1 MVNVIDK
8 YLDQI
13 KKYLRKNSIETA
25 YIDEFVENLST
36 QLYTQLEEIRAQNS
50 DLSLEDAE
58 INVLTN
64 CEPVKIVVQRVVTEL
79 RSDEP
84 RVKIDHFTDISMLQP
99 VEEIILDVLK
109 QFDIGLILIGKKI
122 RSLRDW
128 YLRNENP
135 LLTSFFYLL
144 VIVCSFLSVMIISFV
159 LPQVIYVTTYPDN
172 RSYIFLYD
180 IPSHISNN
188 PEITGYINT
197 PLSSF
202 ISVLIASLI
211 VFALVTHIG
220 WKYSTTYAMKT
231 GVFLIIYPI
240 FLWILNL
247 SGYRFLIENR
257 TIDMHWG
264 ISTSSDWIRTQKPSI
279 QHYLDFLLKEMLSLY
294 LYTII
299 FILIFF
305 LLGSFLR
312 TIIKERPILNN
323 KRRLLK
329 IGTILPLILICISM
343 IPIIQ
348 QVDTQFTEQSNAP
361 IPSYSDQPMLYQF
374 EIDWRAV
381 TSSRNFSENYLTILP
396 QFGGISFYFNELYNV
411 TFPNNQ
417 NTPVLD
423 LTTRANLSQVL
434 EDSME
439 PSSPS
444 QNLFP
449 LFGLLYL
456 PSQIQNQDWTD
467 LVASHFNSS
476 YPFNGYLPTVNSEL
490 TTIDWNVNN
499 SEIALQVNTLEY
511 ISQTNTSKFTFSF
524 DTITGWL
531 MYASLTLDN
540 QSWVSGWDL
549 GTLTITRAFTYNQI
563 QNPEDYYRADTML
576 SGITFGGVAVFFCLV
591 CAYYY
596 QASKRSAQKNV
607 L

>member
-1 MVNVIDK
+1 MASIIEK

-13 KKYLRKNSIETA
+13 KKHLRKNSIDKE
-25 YIDEFVENLST
+25 YIEEFTENLSN
-36 QLYTQLEEIRAQNS
+36 QLNIQLEEFRAQNS
-50 DLSLEDAE
+50 ELSLEEAE
-58 INVLTN
+58 IHILTN
-64 CEPVKIVVQRVVTEL
+64 CEPVKVVVYRVVSEL
-79 RSDEP
+79 KSDEP
-84 RVKIDHFTDISMLQP
+84 RVKIDHFTDISMLLP
-99 VEEIILDVLK
+99 VEEIILGILK
-109 QFDIGLILIGKKI
+109 LFDKGLILIGKKI
-122 RSLRDW
+122 RSLREW
-128 YLRNENP
+128 YLKNENP

-144 VIVCSFLSVMIISFV
+144 VIVCSFLSVMIISFI
-159 LPQVIYVTTYPDN
+159 LPKVIYVTTYPDN

-180 IPSHISNN
+180 IPSYLSNN
-188 PEITGYINT
+188 PEITGISST

-202 ISVLIASLI
+202 ISVLIAWLI
-211 VFALVTHIG
+211 VFALVAHIG
-220 WKYSTTYAMKT
+220 WKYSVAYAIKT
-231 GVFLIIYPI
+231 GVFLIMYPV
-240 FLWILNL
+240 FLWSLNL
-247 SGYRFLIENR
+247 SNYRFIIKYR

-264 ISTSSDWIRTQKPSI
+264 ISYTSDWIRTQKPSI
-279 QHYLDFLLKEMLSLY
+279 QHYLDFLLKEMLSLS

-299 FILIFF
+299 VILAFL

-374 EIDWRAV
+374 EIDWSAV
-381 TSSRNFSENYLTILP
+381 TSSRNLSENYITILP
-396 QFGGISFYFNELYNV
+396 QFGGISFYFTELYNV

-417 NTPVLD
+417 NTTVLD
-423 LTTRANLSQVL
+423 LTTQANLSHVL

-439 PSSPS
+439 PSSSS

-456 PSQIQNQDWTD
+456 PLQIQNQDWTD
-467 LVASHFNSS
+467 LVASHINSS
-476 YPFNGYLPTVNSEL
+476 FPFEGYLPTISSEL
-490 TTIDWNVNN
+490 TTIDWEVNN

-511 ISQTNTSKFTFSF
+511 ISQTNASKFTFSF

-549 GTLTITRAFTYNQI
+549 GTLTITRVFTYNQI
-563 QNPEDYYRADTML
+563 PNPEDYYRADTML
-576 SGITFGGVAVFFCLV
+576 SGITFGGVVVFFCLV
-591 CAYYY
+591 SIYYY
-596 QASKRSAQKNV
+596 QASKHSAQM
-607 L
+607 